1 MQFGYL
7 SLSDM
12 ETQQVRSL
20 EEVRAA
26 VRRLQRQAGLPP
38 TGAFDS
44 ATERLMK
51 TRRCGVQDLSAPAL
65 ARSAGPESFTLN
77 SGQWPHTAITYRYI
91 ALYAVAYELLF
102 SRESVLH
109 GRGPM
114 PPNKIG
120 PPIKPFI
127 FYFSLTIDAYETTT

>member
-1 MQFGYL
+1 VCWQRYLMQFGYL

-26 VRRLQRQAGLPP
+26 VRRLQRQAGLPQ

-91 ALYAVAYELLF
+91 ALFTPSRTNCYLAVSPCCMA
-102 SRESVLH
+102 
-109 GRGPM
+109 GPHA
-114 PPNKIG
+114 
-120 PPIKPFI
+120 
-127 FYFSLTIDAYETTT
+127 SDQDRASH